1 MMNQVSNIKGG
12 EKLEEFKKDF
22 ESEGFEKEDF
32 AEVDALIEYLNNLPR
47 NEVSILNYPRVQ
59 QLRFSCAMIK
69 KVLRDTKCN
78 AKVECKQHEFTP
90 SVGVVRVEGMSL
102 DIVDIEGF
110 SRAAEFAT
118 NTEIYPLEANKVRL
132 TFTFHGLLTPIK

>member
-90 SVGVVRVEGMSL
+90 SVGVVRVEGVSL

-110 SRAAEFAT
+110 QGQQSLQQTRRF
-118 NTEIYPLEANKVRL
+118 IRL
-132 TFTFHGLLTPIK
+132 RRTKSG